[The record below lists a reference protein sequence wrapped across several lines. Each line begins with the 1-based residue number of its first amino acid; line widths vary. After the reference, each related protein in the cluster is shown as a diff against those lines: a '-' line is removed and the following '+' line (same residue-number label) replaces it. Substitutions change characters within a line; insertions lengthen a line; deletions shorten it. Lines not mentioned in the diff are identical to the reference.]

1 MSFLQILS
9 RKNSEPSIEIG
20 CRYSRC
26 VQTGLTE
33 KAKVLAMS
41 QDPLGIPHVQFEY
54 RLERYGKVEMRDR
67 RTLALE
73 AFRGTFGAFR
83 NMEAG
88 A

>member
-1 MSFLQILS
+1 MSFLQLLG
-9 RKNSEPSIEIG
+9 RKTKEPNIEIG

-26 VQTGLTE
+26 VHTGLTE
-33 KAKVLAMS
+33 RAKVLAMS
-41 QDPLGIPHVQFEY
+41 QDQLGIPHVQFEY
-54 RLERYGKVEMRDR
+54 RLERYGKVEMSDR

-73 AFRGTFGAFR
+73 VFRGAFGSIG